1 MKSKNDQK
9 MTMEILTVLRSTRGS
24 NYSSGY
30 FLHILDEI
38 KALGVSARAI
48 TLEEYLATDR
58 IAYDV
63 LIYNSFPDETHPWK
77 FDKKLVEECDKKFSD
92 FQGTKILLDTHDN
105 GTMDGFARFNDFLA
119 PRIKVNP
126 SYEMIKKMNIIMTIP
141 FVTYSVYRKPREE
154 RPFKIVCAMR
164 TDLPDMPNMPHLAYV
179 RNVRQLTSEK
189 IKRFNPDNRWLPLKE
204 HAARLCQTLINV
216 VSNGTVYSVRS
227 YTDTLAAGALMMA
240 EESIKNIKI
249 LPFADLEEGV
259 DYVSYNL
266 DNVCEKLNLLLAS
279 PELTNKIRMSGLN
292 KFTTGYDYARSAR
305 QLLQWLENN
314 KT

>member
-1 MKSKNDQK
+1 MK
-9 MTMEILTVLRSTRGS
+9 ILTVLRSTKGS

-38 KALGVSARAI
+38 KALGVSTRAI
-48 TLEEYLATDR
+48 TLEEYLSTDR
-58 IAYDV
+58 LAYDV

-77 FDKKLVEECDKKFSD
+77 FDKKLVEKCDKKFSD
-92 FQGTKILLDTHDN
+92 FKGTKILLDTHDN
-105 GTMDGFARFNDFLA
+105 GTRDGFARFNDFLA

-141 FVTYSVYRKPREE
+141 FVTYSVYRKPSKE

-266 DNVCEKLNLLLAS
+266 DNVCEKLDRLLAN

-292 KFTTGYDYARSAR
+292 KFTTGYDYVRSAR